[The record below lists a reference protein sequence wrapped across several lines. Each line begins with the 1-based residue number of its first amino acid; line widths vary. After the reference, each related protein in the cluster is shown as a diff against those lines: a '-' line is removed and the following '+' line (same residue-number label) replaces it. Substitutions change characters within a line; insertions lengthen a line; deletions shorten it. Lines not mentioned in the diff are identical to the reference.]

1 MEKIYGYKDKDIV
14 ALAEFIKEKGDNS
27 LSNLFERFG
36 AINGKAKG
44 TVRNLYYALAKKS
57 NLDKEFCQKYLNGKP
72 IRISKI
78 VEFTKQDE
86 KELIKKI
93 ILKKNNGK
101 SVRSIIMDMA
111 KGDAKIAL
119 RYQNKYRNAIKNNP
133 ELVSEI
139 ISEINSEGNVFVQ
152 TKKEQKSIVS
162 DVQFNKLKNE
172 IDSLVQK
179 ISSKIKREN
188 EYLKERVNRLEN
200 ENLKL
205 VSILYG
211 NQNLTDARKFFSAL
225 KPKEFMH

>member
-93 ILKKNNGK
+93 ILQKNNGK

-225 KPKEFMH
+225 KPKEFIH

>member
-57 NLDKEFCQKYLNGKP
+57 NLDKEFCQKYLNGNP

-93 ILKKNNGK
+93 ILQKNNGK

>member
-93 ILKKNNGK
+93 ILQKNNGK

>member
-36 AINGKAKG
+36 AISGKAKG

-72 IRISKI
+72 IQISKI

-86 KELIKKI
+86 KELIKRI
-93 ILKKNNGK
+93 ILQKNNGK